1 MSADLDKYRGIKMD
15 RKLKQLEEEQKRLM
29 KEIES
34 GKSKKS
40 FSSSSSS
47 GNLLEFIIGLGLLA
61 VGLFWIFQSVRVTS
75 YYGTFYHFGGMNLP
89 NGTIII
95 PFLIGIVMLFLM
107 EKKVFGW
114 IVVGLGVA
122 IILISIITSV
132 RLYFNGGN
140 LFNYILMFGF
150 TLVGGALVLKNLLK
164 K

>member
-1 MSADLDKYRGIKMD
+1 MD
-15 RKLKQLEEEQKRLM
+15 RKLKQLEEEQRRLM

-40 FSSSSSS
+40 FSSSSSGS
-47 GNLLEFIIGLGLLA
+47 LLEFVIGLGLLA
-61 VGLFWIFQSVRVTS
+61 VGLFWIFQSVKVTS
-75 YYGTFYHFGGMNLP
+75 YYGTFYHFGSMTVP
-89 NGTIII
+89 NGTVII
-95 PFLIGIVMLFLM
+95 PLLIGIVMLFLM
-107 EKKVFGW
+107 EKKVYGW
-114 IVVGLGVA
+114 IVTGLGVA

-150 TLVGGALVLKNLLK
+150 TLTGGALVLKNLLK